1 MKTTL
6 NALAIALAL
15 SARLVASQ
23 AHAADFGSSINDAQ
37 AAVSTSGFNSPYSQ
51 ADNRMKLP
59 KRVRPVSRD
68 TELQHMQA
76 SKAAP

>member
-23 AHAADFGSSINDAQ
+23 AHAADLYGSSINDAHT
-37 AAVSTSGFNSPYSQ
+37 AVSTSGFYSPYSQ
-51 ADNRMKLP
+51 ADQYTGPTGFPLP
-59 KRVRPVSRD
+59 GWSQLKEPN
-68 TELQHMQA
+68 E
-76 SKAAP
+76 